1 MNSIKLTF
9 EITSEEHA
17 EIITAL
23 LADLNIQG
31 SEQTENELYI
41 YFNEADFSE
50 NDIQSRMP
58 EGQPTYTKETI
69 VPQNWNALWES
80 NFDPILVNQ
89 TVGIRAH
96 FHPPFNECEF
106 DIVITPK
113 MSFGTGHHET
123 TQMMLDYM
131 TNQTFDGK
139 RVFDFGCG
147 TGVLAIY
154 AKLKGAAYTLGIDH
168 DEWSVENSLENCSV
182 NGCQTIEISQKPI
195 EEVNDSFDVI
205 LANINLNILTEYM
218 PKLQAVLEN
227 HGDIYLSGIL
237 TTDLPAMR
245 SLLEQN
251 GLVWISSKE
260 MNKWAAIHAKKSN
273 I

>member
-1 MNSIKLTF
+1 VQLT
-9 EITSEEHA
+9 
-17 EIITAL
+17 
-23 LADLNIQG
+23 
-31 SEQTENELYI
+31 
-41 YFNEADFSE
+41 
-50 NDIQSRMP
+50 P
-58 EGQPTYTKETI
+58 
-69 VPQNWNALWES
+69 
-80 NFDPILVNQ
+80 
-89 TVGIRAH
+89 
-96 FHPPFNECEF
+96 
-106 DIVITPK
+106 
-113 MSFGTGHHET
+113 
-123 TQMMLDYM
+123 
-131 TNQTFDGK
+131 
-139 RVFDFGCG
+139 
-147 TGVLAIY
+147 
-154 AKLKGAAYTLGIDH
+154 LGIDH

-218 PKLQAVLEN
+218 PKLQAVLGN